1 MASGIDATAGQRQSD
16 DAPQPVV
23 GADGTGALVVVP
35 TFNERDN
42 LPVIVER
49 LQAALPGAHLLVV
62 DDSSP
67 DGTGDIA
74 DELARKDAE
83 ELAGK
88 DGSAGRVHV
97 MHRKEKD
104 GLGKAYLAGFAWGLA
119 RDYPVIVEMDA
130 DGSHAPEQLHRLF
143 DAVNAGADLVIGS
156 RYVSGGKLVNW
167 PKHREFLSRG
177 ANTYARIALGA
188 KVHDITAGFRAY
200 RRTVLEKIELDT
212 VESAGYCFQIDL
224 AWRTVRAGFDVR
236 EVPITFTERE
246 LGVSKMSGGVMS
258 EAFTMV
264 ARWGIQSR
272 LERLGIV
279 KNR

>member
-1 MASGIDATAGQRQSD
+1 MASGIDASAGQRQSGG
-16 DAPQPVV
+16 APQPVV
-23 GADGTGALVVVP
+23 GADGAGALVVVP

-49 LQAALPGAHLLVV
+49 LQAALPGVHLLVV

-67 DGTGDIA
+67 DGTGEVA
-74 DELARKDAE
+74 EELARKDAE
-83 ELAGK
+83 AHADNGK
-88 DGSAGRVHV
+88 ESGRIHV
-97 MHRKEKD
+97 MHRQEKD
-104 GLGKAYLAGFAWGLA
+104 GLGKAYLAGFAWGLS

-143 DAVNAGADLVIGS
+143 DAINDGADLVIGS
-156 RYVSGGKLVNW
+156 RYVPGGKLVNW

-177 ANTYARIALGA
+177 ANTYARVALGA

-200 RRTVLEKIELDT
+200 RRGVLEKIQLDT

-279 KNR
+279 KSS

>member
-1 MASGIDATAGQRQSD
+1 MASGIDATTGDRQSGD
-16 DAPQPVV
+16 SPNPVV
-23 GADGTGALVVVP
+23 GTDGTGALVVVP

-42 LPVIVER
+42 LPVIVRR
-49 LQAALPGAHLLVV
+49 LQQALPGVHLLVV

-67 DGTGDIA
+67 DGTGEVA
-74 DELARKDAE
+74 DELARAD
-83 ELAGK
+83 
-88 DGSAGRVHV
+88 AGRVHV

-104 GLGKAYLAGFAWGLA
+104 GLGRAYLAGFGWGLG

-143 DAVNAGADLVIGS
+143 DAINAGADLAIGS
-156 RYVSGGKLVNW
+156 RYVPGGKLVNW

-177 ANTYARIALGA
+177 ANTYARIALG
-188 KVHDITAGFRAY
+188 VRIHDITAGFRAY
-200 RRTVLEKIELDT
+200 RRIVLEKIELDT

-258 EAFTMV
+258 EAFTKV
-264 ARWGIQSR
+264 ATWGIQSR
-272 LERLGIV
+272 LERLGLR
-279 KNR
+279 KNP